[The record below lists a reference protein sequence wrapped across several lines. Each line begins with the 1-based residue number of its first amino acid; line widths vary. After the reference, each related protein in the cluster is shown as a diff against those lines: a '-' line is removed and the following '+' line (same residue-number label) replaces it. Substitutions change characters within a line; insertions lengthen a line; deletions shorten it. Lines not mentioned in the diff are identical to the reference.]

1 MPFGSG
7 SGAVGR
13 TAQFFDKEVLKYG
26 VGLDGVP
33 VKSVVLDAT
42 DVASWPI
49 VGDTRN
55 VAPAGTVLKLSSTNA
70 GQYVKYN
77 GSGTVAGIL
86 ARPVDLL
93 AQTTAADEPAPAF
106 FHQVVFATKAI
117 VGFTQYASAL
127 VSTLNTCKF
136 E

>member
-1 MPFGSG
+1 MPFGVSR
-7 SGAVGR
+7 S
-13 TAQFFDKEVLKYG
+13 AQFFDKEVLKYG
-26 VGLDGVP
+26 VSLDGVA
-33 VKSVVLDAT
+33 VKHVVLDAT

-55 VAPAGTVLKLSSTNA
+55 VVPAGTPLKLSSTNTNQA
-70 GQYVKYN
+70 VKWT
-77 GSGTVAGIL
+77 GSGAILGIL

-106 FHQVVFATKAI
+106 FHNVVFATKAI
-117 VGFTQYASAL
+117 VGFTQYASAF
-127 VSTLNTCKF
+127 VSLMTTCKF